1 MLRGCGGAGMPG
13 AGATE
18 LSPQLRRQ
26 FNQIHEQGDKI
37 VQILASIQGGILQV
51 QYSRKKTSDGATINQ
66 EKERGKRV
74 LESMSKALIIHCHH

>member
-51 QYSRKKTSDGATINQ
+51 QYSRKNLRRRYNQ
-66 EKERGKRV
+66 SGKGKR
-74 LESMSKALIIHCHH
+74 

>member
-37 VQILASIQGGILQV
+37 VQILASIQGGILHSSTIFQKKPPTAL
-51 QYSRKKTSDGATINQ
+51 QSIRKR
-66 EKERGKRV
+66 KEVRG
-74 LESMSKALIIHCHH
+74 SWSP

>member
-37 VQILASIQGGILQV
+37 VQILASIQGEILQV
-51 QYSRKKTSDGATINQ
+51 QYSRKNLRWRYNQ
-66 EKERGKRV
+66 SGKR
-74 LESMSKALIIHCHH
+74 KR